1 LSQHRRFASTET
13 VRDWSQDAGSVSG
26 CYQWEARIESGLIDF
41 NGRLSTIQQ
50 ERTMQLAKPNYR
62 LLQPRRYPS
71 RLSLVIPMYNE
82 GLVVPFLIS
91 GLEQFMT
98 ELRGEAEVV
107 LVNDGSTDSTLKQI
121 VEWARQ
127 NPRIKVINLSRNFG
141 HQIASTA
148 GLDYATGDAVVLL
161 DSDMQDPLDVIHQ
174 MIERYCEGY
183 DVVYGLRKAR
193 RGETWF
199 KRLTAWLFYRLMRR
213 LVHKDLPVDAG
224 DFRLLSRPC
233 LDALQQMRETHRF
246 LRGMVAWVGFPQTGV
261 QYKRSPRVAGSS
273 KYTLTKMVKLAWTA
287 ATSFSIFPLKV
298 STLLG
303 VIVTLLGLEEAVR
316 AVLSKIFHW
325 YVVPGWSSLTV
336 LISII
341 GGATLV
347 SIGVL
352 GEYVG
357 KLYEQTKN
365 RPLYLVSQTVNVGSV
380 KEADGHR
387 RVETFGKP

>member
-1 LSQHRRFASTET
+1 
-13 VRDWSQDAGSVSG
+13 
-26 CYQWEARIESGLIDF
+26 
-41 NGRLSTIQQ
+41 
-50 ERTMQLAKPNYR
+50 MKPANDDYR
-62 LLQPRRYPS
+62 LLQPRPYPAC
-71 RLSLVIPMYNE
+71 LSLVIPMYNE
-82 GLVVPFLIS
+82 GLVVPFLTS
-91 GLEQFMT
+91 GLEQFTT

-107 LVNDGSTDSTLKQI
+107 LVNDGSTDSTLQQI

-127 NPRIKVINLSRNFG
+127 NPRVKVVNLSRNFG

-161 DSDMQDPLDVIHQ
+161 DSDMQDPLSVIHQ
-174 MIERYCEGY
+174 MVGRYCEGY

-261 QYKRSPRVAGSS
+261 QYERSPRIAGSS

-380 KEADGHR
+380 KEADRNR
-387 RVETFGKP
+387 RVETFDRP